1 MSRGDAVT
9 DELELLRDPVRPI
22 PARSM
27 PDREQG
33 TVTSAWP
40 AVPPGVV
47 PAADLPPQPH
57 RARIKLLHVITR
69 LAGGSGGNTLMS
81 AAGMDRDRYDVW
93 LAGAPGGQMWQ
104 EARRSGVRAAPIPHM
119 RERISP
125 TDDLLALG
133 ELVRLMRR
141 ERFSIV
147 HTHCAK
153 AGLLARVAAR
163 LTGTPVVVH
172 TFHALAAHQFIR
184 RPRRE
189 LYLRLDRLAR
199 PLADAYV
206 AVAPTVARQVV
217 ESRVA
222 PPGQVI
228 VIPSA
233 VDLARI
239 PGDQDRTVRP
249 ELGIRPDVPVV
260 GTVGRL
266 VRQKG
271 PLDFVRMA
279 ALVKRVRPETAFV
292 MVGDTTLESR
302 PLEQQTKD
310 EARRLGVDVVFTGF
324 RADAPRIASA
334 FDVFVVSSLYEG
346 LGRALTEAMA
356 SGRPIVAT
364 AVNGVP
370 DLVEPGATG
379 LLAPP
384 ADPAGLARA
393 VIWLLDHPQEARR
406 MGAQGRARV
415 LAGFWADTMC
425 DELDALYARLLGVP
439 QTAPVPVH
447 RSDAPSVRLRRP
459 GNGVARLNEP
469 R

>member
-1 MSRGDAVT
+1 VT
-9 DELELLRDPVRPI
+9 DELRVLRSALRPI
-22 PARSM
+22 PAQPT
-27 PDREQG
+27 PDGEDG
-33 TVTSAWP
+33 SLTSTWP
-40 AVPPGVV
+40 ALPPAVV
-47 PAADLPPQPH
+47 PAVDLPPQPG
-57 RARIKLLHVITR
+57 RSRIKLLHVITR
-69 LAGGSGGNTLMS
+69 LTGGSGGNTLTS
-81 AAGMDRDRYDVW
+81 AAGMDRERYDVW
-93 LAGAPGGQMWQ
+93 IAGAPGGPMWQ
-104 EARRSGVRAAPIPHM
+104 EARRFGIREAPIAHM

-125 TDDLLALG
+125 ADDLLALG
-133 ELVRLMRR
+133 ELARLMRG

-147 HTHCAK
+147 HSHCAK

-172 TFHALAAHQFIR
+172 TFHALAAHEFIS
-184 RPRRE
+184 RPRRG
-189 LYLRLDRLAR
+189 LYLWLDRLAR
-199 PLADAYV
+199 PLADSYV
-206 AVAPTVARQVV
+206 AVAPAVARQAV
-217 ESRVA
+217 ETRVA
-222 PPGQVI
+222 PPGQVT

-239 PGDQDRTVRP
+239 PADQDRTVRP

-266 VRQKG
+266 VHQKA

-279 ALVKRVRPETAFV
+279 ALVKRTRPETAFV

-302 PLEQQTKD
+302 PLEQETKD

-324 RADAPRIASA
+324 RDDAPRIASA

-356 SGRPIVAT
+356 SGRPVVAT

-393 VIWLLDHPQEARR
+393 VLWLLDRPQEARR
-406 MGAQGRARV
+406 MGAQARARV
-415 LAGFWADTMC
+415 LSGFWPSTMC
-425 DELDALYARLLGVP
+425 DRMDALYSRLLGIPPGAPIVP
-439 QTAPVPVH
+439 RV
-447 RSDAPSVRLRRP
+447 DAPRPSRGQETGRR
-459 GNGVARLNEP
+459 V
-469 R
+469 